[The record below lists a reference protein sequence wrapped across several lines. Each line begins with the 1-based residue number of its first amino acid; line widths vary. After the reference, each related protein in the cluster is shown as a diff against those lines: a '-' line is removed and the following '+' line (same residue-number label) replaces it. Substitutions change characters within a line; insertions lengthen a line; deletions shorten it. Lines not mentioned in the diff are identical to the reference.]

1 MIAPTAS
8 PYGRKRF
15 EAASAEE
22 LLQSLAQTP
31 VLPHSEEAETGV
43 IASWMWQPH
52 LLDDGG
58 VQPAAFYQ
66 EARRVIAIELMT
78 LHQAGRL
85 PVHDGRFDPALFT
98 HHLRCRDLLDRV
110 GGPAVIMELATAMP
124 VPGHYSHYR
133 AILTECFQRRQLI
146 HRLLLGVE
154 RLQNLGRLD
163 QDENAT
169 VVSVTADIHASLV
182 EVETDD
188 DSADLRCRP
197 IAEIIHTVVEKA
209 EIRAANPGM
218 LPGISTG
225 LTRLD
230 ELTGGLQP
238 GRLWAVLAESSE
250 GKSSLCRQIVEEA
263 CKQGH
268 AGVIY
273 TYEMMDDEEAGRMI
287 CSQGIVRSST
297 LKTGQFTRAEQQGFQ
312 QACQDIQGWNVAIV
326 DVAGRYIEDI
336 QRDIMRRS
344 RRLKEG
350 QKLVVMIDYIQLA
363 LTRKDCSSRQ
373 REIAH
378 ITGSTKQCAKRAQC
392 TILMPSQVNKDGDA
406 REGMDIEQDA
416 DVELKILK
424 PAPDKKLNV
433 KQEHWK
439 KGRPNAEPEPAL
451 APEDDPARRLIHLAK
466 NRDGPRGDSF
476 PARLVG
482 QHFRFQAVG

>member
-1 MIAPTAS
+1 MITPPDN
-8 PYGRKRF
+8 PYGRRRH
-15 EAASAEE
+15 ETASAEE
-22 LLQSLAQTP
+22 LLQSLAQITA
-31 VLPHSEEAETGV
+31 LPHSVEAETGV
-43 IASWMWQPH
+43 LASWMWQPH

-58 VQPAAFYQ
+58 VQPAAFHHDS
-66 EARRVIAIELMT
+66 RRLIAIELMS
-78 LHQAGRL
+78 LHQSGKL
-85 PVHDGRFDPALFT
+85 PVHDGRFDTALFT
-98 HHLRCRDLLDRV
+98 HHLRSRDLLDRV
-110 GGPAVIMELATAMP
+110 GGPPALMELATAMP
-124 VPGHYSHYR
+124 VPGHYPHYR
-133 AILTECFQRRQLI
+133 AILTDCFQRRRLI
-146 HRLLLGVE
+146 HRLLLGID
-154 RLQNLGRLD
+154 RLQNLGRPG
-163 QDENAT
+163 QDEHAT
-169 VVSVTADIHASLV
+169 TATITADIHASLT

-188 DSADLRCRP
+188 DSADLPCRP

-209 EIRAANPGM
+209 ETRAAHPGM
-218 LPGISTG
+218 LPGVSTG

-312 QACQDIQGWNVAIV
+312 QACQDIQSWSVAIV

-336 QRDIMRRS
+336 QRDILRRR
-344 RRLKEG
+344 RRLKPG
-350 QKLVVMIDYIQLA
+350 QQLIVMIDYIQLA

-424 PAPDKKLNV
+424 PIAAAPPKK
-433 KQEHWK
+433 EPWK
-439 KGRPNAEPEPAL
+439 KPRPDTEPDPQ
-451 APEDDPARRLIHLAK
+451 DDPTRRLIHLAK
-466 NRDGPRGDSF
+466 NRDGPRHDSF
-476 PARLVG
+476 PARLIG
-482 QHFRFQAVG
+482 QHFRFQAIV